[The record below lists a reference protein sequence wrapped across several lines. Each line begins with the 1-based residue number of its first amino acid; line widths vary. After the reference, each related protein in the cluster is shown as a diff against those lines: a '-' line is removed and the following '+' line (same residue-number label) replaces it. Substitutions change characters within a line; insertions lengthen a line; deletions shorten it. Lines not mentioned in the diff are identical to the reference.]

1 MKNLTLFNESCAFL
15 VANKRFT
22 LYGCLGV
29 NEYCS
34 DRVRLKTAGGQV
46 TVNGRELC
54 LADFSA
60 SEITVCGIIISVELE
75 ERSNGR

>member
-1 MKNLTLFNESCAFL
+1 MRNLPLFNESCAFL

-34 DRVRLKTAGGQV
+34 ERVRIKTVDGHV

-60 SEITVCGIIISVELE
+60 SEITVCGVIVSVELE
-75 ERSNGR
+75 ERNDGR